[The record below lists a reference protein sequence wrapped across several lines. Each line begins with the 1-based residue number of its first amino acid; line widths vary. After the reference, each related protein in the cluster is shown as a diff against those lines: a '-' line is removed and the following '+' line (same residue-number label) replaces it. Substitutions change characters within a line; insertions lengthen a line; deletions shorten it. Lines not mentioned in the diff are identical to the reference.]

1 MLQRYED
8 ADTEL
13 IDSLQKAAFGYFLKH
28 THRQNGLVADTS
40 IAGTPCSIAATG
52 FGLSSYP
59 VAIERGWIERYD
71 AGSRVLATLRFF
83 AESEQ
88 GREHHATGYRGFY
101 YHFLDINSGR
111 RVWNS
116 ELSTIDTALLIAG
129 VLTAA
134 AYFDADEETET
145 EIRRLADML
154 YRRIEWHWALGRS
167 QTLSMGWKPKSGFLR
182 YRWEGYS
189 EALLLYILA
198 LGSPT
203 HPIAPASYDAF
214 TAANNWQTFGDQPFL
229 YAGPLFI
236 HLFAHAWID
245 FRDLADRQMAEKGS
259 NHFRN
264 TQTAIAVQRDYA
276 RRNPSNF
283 LGYGKDMWG
292 LTACDGPSQRQRL
305 QGGRRQHFVGYAAR
319 GAPFGPDDGT
329 VAPWAALACL
339 PFDQQAALD
348 GVKHMLTTYP
358 AVNHDGHFAGSFN
371 PTVAGLGPA
380 GWIDDRCVGIDQ
392 GLLVM
397 SIENARSGLVWSLMR
412 KSSALRRGLKQAGFQ
427 GGWLTAGVSD
437 IPGILS

>member
-13 IDSLQKAAFGYFLKH
+13 IDRLQKAAFGYFLKH
-28 THRQNGLVADTS
+28 THPDNGLVADTS

-59 VAIERGWIERYD
+59 VAVERGWIERND
-71 AGSRVLATLRFF
+71 AATRVLAALRFF

-88 GREHHATGYRGFY
+88 SREHHATGYRGFY
-101 YHFLDINSGR
+101 YHFLDMNSGH

-134 AYFDADEETET
+134 AYFDEDNASET
-145 EIRRLADML
+145 EIRQLADML
-154 YRRIEWHWALGRS
+154 YRRVDWHWALGKS
-167 QTLSMGWKPKSGFLR
+167 KTLSMGWKPKSGFLR

-203 HPIAPASYDAF
+203 HPIRPANYQAF
-214 TAANNWQTFGDQPFL
+214 TAANNWQTFNGKPFL

-236 HLFAHAWID
+236 HLFPHAWID
-245 FRDLADRQMAEKGS
+245 FRDVADRPMAEKGS
-259 NHFRN
+259 DHFRN
-264 TQTAIAVQRDYA
+264 TQLAIEVQRDYA
-276 RRNPSNF
+276 QRNPSHF
-283 LGYGKDMWG
+283 LGYGRDMWG

-305 QGGRRQHFVGYAAR
+305 HGGRRKYFVGYAAR
-319 GAPFGPDDGT
+319 GAPYGPDDGT

-348 GVKHMLTTYP
+348 GVKHILATYP
-358 AVNHDGHFAGSFN
+358 EVNHDGHFAGSFN
-371 PTVAGLGPA
+371 PTVSGFGPA

-397 SIENARSGLVWSLMR
+397 SIENARSGLIWSLMR
-412 KSSALRRGLKQAGFQ
+412 KSPVVRHGLEQAGFQ
-427 GGWLTAGVSD
+427 GGWISD
-437 IPGILS
+437 GSSTSADIN